1 MALMRSPLYEVHA
14 QAGATFRPQDGWE
27 LSQVFSSSAEEFRA
41 AEASAVVHD
50 LSHTGRLKAV
60 GADCLDLLNRLST
73 NKVDELGPSQ
83 GAPTILTND
92 RGRIVDLVHVVNL
105 GDHVLLLTSP
115 ETQEQVIAWLDKY
128 TIMDDVEVEDH
139 TKASAMLA
147 LLGPNALEALAGVSN
162 LAAEDLAAIPDYG
175 STTAVIAGSKT
186 QIVHQPVGGLP
197 GYALVTTA
205 ESASGVWEALLAA
218 GVPPMGAEAY
228 DALRVARAVP
238 TYGREMGEQYN
249 PLEAGLI
256 GSIDFT
262 KGCYIGQEVIARLD
276 SYQKVQKHLVTLKF
290 GTAAQVCQGAEM
302 VREGRVVGVVTS
314 LSTLPEGGLVG
325 MGYVRKAF
333 ASTGSRLD
341 LQAPS
346 EGSAEV
352 SGFSQLFGPGA

>member
-14 QAGATFRPQDGWE
+14 QAGVTFRPQDGWE
-27 LSQVFSSSAEEFRA
+27 LAQVFSSSAEEFHA
-41 AEASAVVHD
+41 AEASAAVHD

-73 NKVDELGPSQ
+73 NKVDELGSGQ

-105 GDHVLLLTSP
+105 GDHVLMLTSP
-115 ETQEQVIAWLDKY
+115 ETQEPVIAWLDKY

-139 TKASAMLA
+139 TRASAMLA
-147 LLGPNALEALAGVSN
+147 LLGPNAPAALASVSN
-162 LAAEDLAAIPDYG
+162 LAAEDLAAIPTYG
-175 STTAVIAGSKT
+175 STAALIAGSET

-218 GVPPMGAEAY
+218 GVAPMGAEAY
-228 DALRVARAVP
+228 DTLRVARAVP

-290 GTAAQVCQGAEM
+290 GPAAQVCQGAEM
-302 VREGRVVGVVTS
+302 VQEGRVVGVVTS
-314 LSTLPEGGLVG
+314 LSTLPDGGLIG

-352 SGFSQLFGPGA
+352 TGFSQLFGPGA